1 MGTMEKPSSQVLQP
15 SGCGLATVLEAV
27 SGKWAL
33 MAVGALCEGPLRFNA
48 LRRAIGTVSQK
59 TLTQTLRSLERD
71 GLIHREVV
79 ATVPV
84 TVIYSL
90 TDLGV
95 EFAAASQPLRL
106 WSEKAEV
113 RIFSSRASYRSESDI
128 S

>member
-1 MGTMEKPSSQVLQP
+1 MGTTEKPPSEVLQP

-90 TDLGV
+90 TDLGA
-95 EFAAASQPLRL
+95 EFAVSSQPLRL
-106 WSEKAEV
+106 WSEKAEA
-113 RIFSSRASYRSESDI
+113 RILSSRAAYGSEPDI

>member
-1 MGTMEKPSSQVLQP
+1 MGTTEKPRSQVLQP

-33 MAVGALCEGPLRFNA
+33 MAVGALCEGPLRFNT
-48 LRRAIGTVSQK
+48 LRRTIGNVSQK
-59 TLTQTLRSLERD
+59 TLTQTLRTLERN
-71 GLIHREVV
+71 GLIHREVI

-90 TDLGV
+90 TDLGA
-95 EFAAASQPLRL
+95 EFAATSQPLRH
-106 WSEKAEV
+106 WSEKVEL
-113 RIFSSRASYRSESDI
+113 RILSSRASYRSEPDI